1 MQSGLKLIKNLI
13 LELQIK
19 DCVPEKL
26 SNLLKITPQDLS
38 PKDSCHSPRSN
49 HYTAL
54 PPAMKP
60 SPQNEWR

>member
-38 PKDSCHSPRSN
+38 PKDSCHSPP
-49 HYTAL
+49 L
-54 PPAMKP
+54 
-60 SPQNEWR
+60 